1 MEEYIYHARVLEFE
15 SFGNALI
22 TIYSSIR
29 EKKKKKRLI
38 NIKKNNYI
46 RLYTRVVIIFPTL
59 LFFQRYKYKFVYRIE
74 KCMCRIIIF

>member
-1 MEEYIYHARVLEFE
+1 MEEYIYHTRALEFE

-46 RLYTRVVIIFPTL
+46 RLCMRVVIIFPTIL
-59 LFFQRYKYKFVYRIE
+59 STL
-74 KCMCRIIIF
+74 

>member
-1 MEEYIYHARVLEFE
+1 MEEYIYHTRALEFE

-46 RLYTRVVIIFPTL
+46 R
-59 LFFQRYKYKFVYRIE
+59 E
-74 KCMCRIIIF
+74 S